1 MVQKLQEREEDL
13 ERLRPR
19 LAQQRLERPDA
30 RRRVRDG
37 GGGEQG
43 VVEPG
48 GEDRLREAG
57 EPEAEGAGDLSF
69 FCFFFSFFF
78 LDLEGEGGTRKE
90 NKRVLSPEKNSLSTL
105 IQRRL
110 PLSCPA

>member
-57 EPEAEGAGDLSF
+57 EPEGEPAIFNF
-69 FCFFFSFFF
+69 FVFFFRFFFSISKVR
-78 LDLEGEGGTRKE
+78 EGQEKKTKE
-90 NKRVLSPEKNSLSTL
+90 FSLPKKILSLL
-105 IQRRL
+105 
-110 PLSCPA
+110 